1 MTDPFAPQVLS
12 IKVNKILNA
21 VTAGLNVG
29 VLEQATAYISLLTLH
44 GTTVLRNN
52 NLPALSKCHLHNDM
66 KQSTFLNIQYWYCV
80 KCTCVWISSFGSA
93 SSNAIGIS
101 YTATHTQEL
110 FCNILFHGK
119 RTVSNHDHFVL
130 QFRANFIC
138 SLHLLGYDKFK

>member
-66 KQSTFLNIQYWYCV
+66 KQSTFLNIQY
-80 KCTCVWISSFGSA
+80 
-93 SSNAIGIS
+93 
-101 YTATHTQEL
+101 
-110 FCNILFHGK
+110 
-119 RTVSNHDHFVL
+119 
-130 QFRANFIC
+130 
-138 SLHLLGYDKFK
+138 